1 MDQHMEA
8 GGWKGWLIPVLF
20 IVGIVIILVMTAVAI
35 SKDVTNAPLWLQA
48 GGSFLLLFVAI
59 LYIDTT
65 QNLLKIYND
74 QMDLHTRERTNEKL
88 RQEMDLL
95 VAPLFSKLGSE
106 SIFVKSAP
114 GYYDDNRPRVREYF
128 QFWDGVKKYKY
139 LGSDSLRSAIDGYL
153 MTLSPSMDARE
164 DENYKSARARL
175 YECTRERY
183 HEIEVAL
190 SQE

>member
-1 MDQHMEA
+1 MEETV
-8 GGWKGWLIPVLF
+8 GKGLLIPVLF
-20 IVGIVIILVMTAVAI
+20 IVGIVIILVMTAIAI

-65 QNLLKIYND
+65 QNLLRIYHE
-74 QMDLHTRERTNEKL
+74 QMDLHINERKNEKL

-95 VAPLFSKLGSE
+95 VGPLFAKLGSE

-139 LGSDSLRSAIDGYL
+139 LGSDSLRGAIDGYL
-153 MTLSPSMDARE
+153 MTLSPAMDAKE
-164 DENYKSARARL
+164 DEKYKSARAHL
-175 YECTRERY
+175 YECARQRY

-190 SQE
+190 SLQD